1 MLAPMRPLALTL
13 LVVLV
18 AACGGNGDGATT
30 AGETTT
36 GEAGATAV
44 ITTAEGEVEFSIE
57 VADDEGERARGLMGR
72 TSLAENA
79 GMVFIYP
86 EPIQGA
92 FWMKNTLIPL
102 SIAFY
107 DAEGTI
113 VRILDMEPCR
123 ADPCPVYAPGVPFLG
138 ALEVNQGAF
147 DRPAVREG
155 DHIEVRGITASAAA
169 LTTASSP

>member
-1 MLAPMRPLALTL
+1 MRPLALTL
-13 LVVLV
+13 LVTLA
-18 AACGGNGDGATT
+18 AACAGNGDGETT
-30 AGETTT
+30 AGQTNA

-44 ITTAEGEVEFSIE
+44 IITADGEVQFAVE
-57 VADDEGERARGLMGR
+57 VADTDAERARGLMGR
-72 TSLAENA
+72 TSLAENT

-86 EPIQGA
+86 QPIQGA

-155 DHIEVRGITASAAA
+155 DRIELRGIPGQPGA
-169 LTTASSP
+169 LTTTSSA